1 MTIMVQQ
8 GQGVD
13 TDLISLNGYGLG
25 VPQQFA
31 TALTGVTDKLGESL
45 GFFFAVL
52 FANMFQAIISA
63 IYLLCNNLLTVMV
76 VAKEWNAYNFKRRTL
91 RVSARKGMQRSSY
104 FLSLPYRYSGP
115 LMVLSGLLHFFI
127 SQSVFV
133 VQTVAY
139 LPKYEPQQ
147 RFERHPVLDGSC
159 IGFSS
164 LGIILALGTGCIL
177 VLYLLFVGA
186 RFGPTVRKVRANE
199 PCPMPLV
206 STCSAAI
213 SANCHAHP
221 DDKDCIFL
229 PLQWGYTA
237 ETNGATR
244 GRYTFTTDSSV
255 EAST

>member
-1 MTIMVQQ
+1 MTIVAQQ
-8 GQGVD
+8 AQGVD
-13 TDLISLNGYGLG
+13 TDLISLKGYGLG
-25 VPQQFA
+25 APQQFA
-31 TALTGVTDKLGESL
+31 TVMTDITGQLGQDK

-63 IYLLCNNLLTVMV
+63 LYLLCNNLVTVMV
-76 VAKEWNAYNFKRRTL
+76 VGKEWNAYNFKRRTL
-91 RVSARKGMQRSSY
+91 RVSVRKGIQRSSY
-104 FLSLPYRYSGP
+104 YLSLPYRYSGT

-139 LPKYEPQQ
+139 VPKYEPQ
-147 RFERHPVLDGSC
+147 RFERNPVLDASC

-164 LGIILALGTGCIL
+164 LGIILALGTGCMF

-221 DDKDCIFL
+221 DDVDCIFL
-229 PLQWGYTA
+229 PMQWGYVT
-237 ETNGATR
+237 ETNGAKR